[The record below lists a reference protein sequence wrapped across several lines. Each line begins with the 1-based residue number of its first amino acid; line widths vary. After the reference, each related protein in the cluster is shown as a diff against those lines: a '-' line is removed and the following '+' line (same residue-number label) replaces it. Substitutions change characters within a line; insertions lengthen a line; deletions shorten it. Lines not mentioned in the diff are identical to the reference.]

1 MMKIREYKKTLN
13 IIKLS
18 MKLNKLMVKIKFK
31 LYR

>member
-1 MMKIREYKKTLN
+1 MKIKEYKKTLN
-13 IIKLS
+13 IIKLL

>member
-1 MMKIREYKKTLN
+1 MKIREYKKTLN